1 MKGTRSG
8 QQATVSASARES
20 IAGIWQ
26 LQVSDNITGLK
37 MGESAP
43 GASIIK
49 QTFTLAPGTH
59 QIAVGD
65 ISTRDLPRVACSECL
80 HPSSAD
86 TSGSLAHPFAIF
98 SEKGGTA
105 VNQIHP
111 PFTKASQDRNIFR
124 NRLIAQ

>member
-26 LQVSDNITGLK
+26 LQVSDNTTGLK

-65 ISTRDLPRVACSECL
+65 ISTGTFQGLHAANAFIQAQQILQARLPILSR
-80 HPSSAD
+80 
-86 TSGSLAHPFAIF
+86 F
-98 SEKGGTA
+98 
-105 VNQIHP
+105 Q
-111 PFTKASQDRNIFR
+111 
-124 NRLIAQ
+124 